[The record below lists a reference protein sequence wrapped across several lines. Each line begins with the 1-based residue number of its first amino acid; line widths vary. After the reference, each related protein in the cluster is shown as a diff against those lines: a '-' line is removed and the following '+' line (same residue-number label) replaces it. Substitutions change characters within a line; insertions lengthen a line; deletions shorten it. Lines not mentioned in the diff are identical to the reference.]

1 MSRNDVLVGMRFT
14 ELFNLLTYLEFAIMQ
29 FSWLFMLVLLS
40 ISSGFLFGFAAYK
53 HGLAVKRWGCVGCIL
68 GPLTYPL
75 FSTHKRLADM
85 KVWRYG
91 RYSIEG

>member
-1 MSRNDVLVGMRFT
+1 MLFSGLFLLLVSNVSSR
-14 ELFNLLTYLEFAIMQ
+14 
-29 FSWLFMLVLLS
+29 
-40 ISSGFLFGFAAYK
+40 FLFGFAAYK

-85 KVWRYG
+85 KIWRHG
-91 RYSIEG
+91 RYRIDC